1 MRGVAGRLEHSREKS
16 ERGEKTI
23 SARRENARRRALG
36 GSAAER
42 GKEEGRGGPG
52 RGSATRRAGARGVR
66 SRPAGGAGS
75 SPCAA
80 RARRAPRAHARSVG
94 GSAGERADRWAGTV
108 TAAVSLTGGAG
119 LSAARGERGAG
130 ASARARVGR
139 PERRKEIG
147 PPDCTVPF
155 WNCLNYFE

>member
-1 MRGVAGRLEHSREKS
+1 VRGVAGRLEHSREKS
-16 ERGEKTI
+16 ERGEKNDFRAEGKRAAE
-23 SARRENARRRALG
+23 SARRQRGREGKRGGKRGSRAWECHAARGGSWGPVPTGGRRRQQPV
-36 GSAAER
+36 R
-42 GKEEGRGGPG
+42 G
-52 RGSATRRAGARGVR
+52 
-66 SRPAGGAGS
+66 AGG
-75 SPCAA
+75 
-80 RARRAPRAHARSVG
+80 RRAPRARTLGRSEAAR
-94 GSAGERADRWAGTV
+94 ERADRWAGTV

-155 WNCLNYFE
+155 WNCLN